1 MCLLTVFDGCTND
14 RSFMRQC
21 QFKNVREIDNPAQLE
36 PVIANHILTGKTKS
50 PLLFPGDFVRD
61 DVFVHKRL
69 RRVQYLI
76 EQFWSRWK
84 QEYLAQITFRQK

>member
-1 MCLLTVFDGCTND
+1 MSIEKRRALTV
-14 RSFMRQC
+14 S
-21 QFKNVREIDNPAQLE
+21 EIDNPAQLE

-69 RRVQYLI
+69 RHVQYLI
-76 EQFWSRWK
+76 EQFWSDGNKNTLHRSPFVRSDV
-84 QEYLAQITFRQK
+84 EFV

>member
-1 MCLLTVFDGCTND
+1 MSIEKRRALT
-14 RSFMRQC
+14 
-21 QFKNVREIDNPAQLE
+21 VREIDNPAQLE

-69 RRVQYLI
+69 KRVQYLI